1 MMKWSSMIATASG
14 ALLLSAGCSRSPAP
28 PAPVAAPPAARI
40 AHGPVP
46 TPFPERVFWGDE
58 HVHTGW
64 SADAGL
70 AGTTLSPEDAVRFV
84 RGETV
89 KSNTG
94 QDAKL
99 EVPLD
104 WVAVTDHSDGMG
116 TISELQAGNPEF
128 MSDPRAREWAEGM
141 KKGGVAAHDAAMAAV
156 SAQSNKNLPKVFMD
170 PKWMAS
176 AWMKTIDIM
185 EKYNEPGKFT
195 AFIAYEWTSN
205 AGGGNNLHRNVLF
218 RDNGDRARQVL
229 PLTTFQTEDPA
240 GLWEWMAAY
249 EAKTGGKLLAIPHNG
264 NLSNGRMF
272 EERQFDGKAMTR
284 EWAETR
290 ARWEPLFEYYQYKG
304 SSEAHPSLSTTD
316 EFANFELWDTG
327 NLDGVGKKPGMIAH
341 EYAREALKNG
351 IKIAARLGANPFKFG
366 AAAGTDTHTGLSAP
380 VENNFWG
387 KFPASEPSAHR
398 WNGVY
403 KNEKS
408 GYLRREWTQ
417 SAMGYTGVWATA
429 NTREAIWDAM
439 KRKETYA
446 STGPRI
452 TVRFFGGYDFS
463 DADAKADALAA
474 TGYARGVPMGG
485 DLKAPATGQ
494 APTFLIAALK
504 DPSGANLDRAQVVKG
519 WVDAAGTTHEAI
531 YDVLWSDPAT
541 RRPVRGK
548 LPPVGD
554 TVDLATATYTNS
566 IGAGEL
572 TGSFKDPSFDPGQ
585 RAFYYLRV
593 LEIPTPR
600 WTDYDAAK
608 YHIRMTPDVRMRQQE
623 RAVTSPIWYT
633 PAT

>member
-1 MMKWSSMIATASG
+1 
-14 ALLLSAGCSRSPAP
+14 
-28 PAPVAAPPAARI
+28 
-40 AHGPVP
+40 
-46 TPFPERVFWGDE
+46 
-58 HVHTGW
+58 
-64 SADAGL
+64 
-70 AGTTLSPEDAVRFV
+70 
-84 RGETV
+84 
-89 KSNTG
+89 
-94 QDAKL
+94 
-99 EVPLD
+99 
-104 WVAVTDHSDGMG
+104 
-116 TISELQAGNPEF
+116 
-128 MSDPRAREWAEGM
+128 
-141 KKGGVAAHDAAMAAV
+141 
-156 SAQSNKNLPKVFMD
+156 
-170 PKWMAS
+170 
-176 AWMKTIDIM
+176 
-185 EKYNEPGKFT
+185 
-195 AFIAYEWTSN
+195 
-205 AGGGNNLHRNVLF
+205 
-218 RDNGDRARQVL
+218 
-229 PLTTFQTEDPA
+229 
-240 GLWEWMAAY
+240 
-249 EAKTGGKLLAIPHNG
+249 
-264 NLSNGRMF
+264 
-272 EERQFDGKAMTR
+272 
-284 EWAETR
+284 
-290 ARWEPLFEYYQYKG
+290 
-304 SSEAHPSLSTTD
+304 
-316 EFANFELWDTG
+316 
-327 NLDGVGKKPGMIAH
+327 MIAH

-398 WNGVY
+398 WNGIY

-463 DADAKADALAA
+463 DADAKADTLAA